1 MNPLDPDALAELE
14 REQAFLLRSLDDL
27 DAEREAAD
35 LDDHDYAELSDDYT
49 RRLAEVTRAL
59 EENRSAYAELD
70 TKLNRGQRVLTIAGI
85 VIVAVLAGVL
95 LGRASGFRSPNDSL
109 SGDIRQSSTGLL
121 SEADVLTR
129 EGRWEEAIGVYDEV
143 LDLSPAN
150 AEALTYRG
158 WLTNRLGEGD
168 GLGDLDEAVAVAPD
182 YPDARVFRAI
192 VLDDQ
197 QRFSEAAADLA
208 VFDTLDP
215 PAEIVGIV
223 EGSNLRASIAAG
235 QLVQGFG
242 AAPGE
247 IDLDEI
253 NAPLDDV
260 VGAGAIL
267 LEVGDTTLALR
278 VFDAVLG
285 EDPDNIQA
293 LVATGNLQT
302 QPEIIA
308 VSEATG
314 QIGLSRLDAAVE
326 LVPGD
331 PQVRLV
337 RARARADLS
346 DPDGARSDLV
356 MIERDSLPEALQ
368 PLYDELAGRL
378 G

>member
-235 QLVQGFG
+235 QLVQRFG

-337 RARARADLS
+337 RSRARADLS